1 MVSSINT
8 IMYNLSLLNQ
18 RNEKVTYG
26 LSSNE
31 ALQYGSDDSLKY
43 NEILSINNNVNTYS
57 SILTRIQLSESFN
70 TTSDTAVSSM
80 KTSLESAISLILT
93 AATGTTSD
101 DGKVSIANEL
111 ESLKNSIFN
120 LANSSVNNQYLFA
133 GKNTSSTPFV
143 KDEATGKISYVGT
156 NDNKTVNVEKN
167 TYNKQGVNGL
177 ELLYYTNST
186 AQNGSD
192 LTFSENELIYDANGN
207 QYQMLDTNNDGNY
220 DGLYLNADSS
230 NTPLSLSNNGDG
242 TFTIN
247 NTTGLSLESKRSIF
261 DDLDDAINALNKKDS
276 NGNSISEDE
285 ANSIISNSIDK
296 FNNIFNV
303 LNLAHTNLGIRT
315 ASINNY
321 ESIIQTKVTNYKI
334 LQQNTSSA
342 DLTALAVESQALQN
356 TYTALYSTINK
367 INNLSLVKYLS

>member
-8 IMYNLSLLNQ
+8 IMYNLSLLNS

-31 ALQYGSDDSLKY
+31 ALQYGSDDSSKY
-43 NEILSINNNVNTYS
+43 NQILSINNSVNSYS
-57 SILTRIQLSESFN
+57 SILERIQSSTSFN

-80 KTSLESAISLILT
+80 KTSLESAESLILQAST
-93 AATGTTSD
+93 ATTSS
-101 DGKVSIANEL
+101 DGKASIANEL
-111 ESLKNSIFN
+111 ESLKDTIFN
-120 LANSSVNNQYLFA
+120 LANSSVDNQYLFA
-133 GKNTSSTPFV
+133 GKNTSSPPFV

-156 NDNKTVNVEKN
+156 NDNKTINVEKN
-167 TYNKQGVNGL
+167 TYNKQGVNGV

-192 LTFSENELIYDANGN
+192 LTFGENELIYDANGN

-230 NTPLSLSNNGDG
+230 NTPLSLIDNGDG
-242 TFTIN
+242 TFTVN
-247 NTTGLSLESKRSIF
+247 NTTGSSLESKRSIF
-261 DDLDDAINALNKKDS
+261 DDLDDAINALNQKDS

-285 ANSIISNSIDK
+285 ANEIISNSVDK
-296 FNNIFNV
+296 FDDIYDV
-303 LNLAHTNLGIRT
+303 VNLAHANLGIRT
-315 ASINNY
+315 ASIDNY
-321 ESIIQTKVTNYKI
+321 ESIIQTKVTNYSI
-334 LQQNTSSA
+334 LQETIAAA
-342 DLTALAVESQALQN
+342 DLTALAVESQALEN
-356 TYTALYSTINK
+356 TYIALYSTINK